1 MTQSASTSE
10 CGDPVEP
17 DALVRAGCAAADR
30 GHLREALR
38 LFGAAALAGAGA
50 AQLNLGNT
58 YMQLGRRA
66 DAVQAFGAALAAGEL
81 GAAYSLGRALEDVG
95 DVDAAFGAYQQAW
108 AEGDAKGAIGASWIL
123 SDRGH
128 RIESF
133 DLLREAVEGG
143 SDLAAGVLGVRLWEE
158 ERAREA
164 EGLLHRGLTLYP
176 PTRPPLADMYL
187 EQGRAAEAL
196 AVLREGTQALEVE
209 CFLPMGNL
217 LYEVANNAEAAE
229 AAYRMGLSLGDANC
243 RLNLALLLRATHREQ
258 EGLALLRAAVEAG
271 DELARKHL
279 EME

>member
-1 MTQSASTSE
+1 MTQSASTSA

-17 DALVRAGCAAADR
+17 EALVRAGCAAADR
-30 GHLREALR
+30 GHIREALR
-38 LFGAAALAGAGA
+38 LFGAAALHGDGA

-66 DAVQAFGAALAAGEL
+66 DALEAFGAALAAGEP
-81 GAAYSLGRALEDVG
+81 GAAYSLGRALEDLG
-95 DVDAAFGAYQQAW
+95 DVDAAFEAYRQAW

-123 SDRGH
+123 GDRGN

-133 DLLREAVEGG
+133 ELLREAVGRG

-164 EGLLHRGLTLYP
+164 EGLLVRALNLYP
-176 PTRPPLADMYL
+176 PTRPPLAEMYL

-196 AVLREGTQALEVE
+196 AVLRQGTQALEVE

-217 LYEVANNAEAAE
+217 LYEVADNSEAAE

-243 RLNLALLLRATHREQ
+243 RLNLALLLRATHREE
-258 EGLALLRAAVEAG
+258 EGLALLLAAVEAG
-271 DELARKHL
+271 DELARQHM